1 MSNFFKDN
9 EDLLFQ
15 FENLHLE
22 NVIRSREND
31 FADAKSAEGR
41 TYAPFDVEDAMDNYR
56 RVLELMG
63 DIAGEFIAPRAPE
76 VDREGAH
83 FDNGRVTYARGTAE
97 ALERLSQAGL
107 MGMTLPREYGGL
119 NFPTTIYMMAIEI
132 ISRADA
138 SLMNIF
144 GLQDIAETIHRFAD
158 AEIQSEYLP
167 KFCNG
172 EVTGAMALTEPDAG
186 SDLQA
191 VKTRAFQD
199 EAGNWYLS
207 GVKRFITNGC
217 GDVLLVLARSEEGT
231 EDARG
236 LSLFVCNRDG
246 VQVRRIENKLGI
258 HGSPTCEIQ
267 FNNTPCKLIGER
279 KRGLITYVMSLM
291 NGARLGV
298 AAQALGIAQAAY
310 VEAFKYAHE
319 REQFGKAIC
328 HFPAVAE
335 MLINMKVNIETSRS
349 LLYATAKA
357 VDKRDE
363 LERQLNRAKALGQ
376 PFKELNDK
384 LKQATRVTAFL
395 TPYTKYMITELAN
408 QICYDAIQVHGGT
421 GFMQEF
427 NVERHYRDVRITTIY
442 EGTSQLQIVAATGG
456 ATTGV
461 LDSLLDEYEQQSYTG
476 ELQPLHQQL
485 IEIRERFKECRDYL
499 AKKDDPAY
507 QELRSRN
514 LVELYG
520 SLYVGYLVL
529 NEAKISEKKLLVAK
543 KYISDSH
550 AKALMHAEQILHG
563 YDTMPMFKFVTAV

>member
-22 NVIRSREND
+22 DVIRSREND
-31 FADAKSAEGR
+31 FAEAKSAEGR
-41 TYAPFDVEDAMDNYR
+41 TYAPLDVEDAMDNYR
-56 RVLELMG
+56 RVLELVG
-63 DIAGEFIAPRAPE
+63 DIAGEFVAPRAPE

-83 FDNGRVTYARGTAE
+83 FENGRVTYAKGTAE

-107 MGMTLPREYGGL
+107 MGMTLPRAYGGL

-138 SLMNIF
+138 ALMNIF

-158 AEIQSEYLP
+158 AEIQREYLP
-167 KFCNG
+167 KFCKG

-191 VKTRAFQD
+191 VKTRAYQD

-207 GVKRFITNGC
+207 GVKRFITNGS

-267 FNNTPCKLIGER
+267 FNDTPCKLIGER

-335 MLINMKVNIETSRS
+335 MLINMKVNIEASRS

-357 VDKRDE
+357 VDRRDE
-363 LERQLNRAKALGQ
+363 LERQLNRAKELGQ

-461 LDSLLDEYEQQSYTG
+461 LDSLLDEYEQEAYTG
-476 ELQPLHQQL
+476 ELQLLHQQL
-485 IEIRERFKECRDYL
+485 IEIRQRYKECRDYL
-499 AKKDDPAY
+499 ARKNDPAY

-520 SLYVGYLVL
+520 SLYVGYLIL
-529 NEAKISEKKLLVAK
+529 NEAKVSEKKLLVAK
-543 KYISDSH
+543 KYISEIY
-550 AKALMHAEQILHG
+550 AKALMHAEHILHG
-563 YDTMPMFKFVTAV
+563 YDTMLMYRFVTAV